1 MPGLMA
7 QPPRTASPMSI
18 SLPSR
23 EGHMTT
29 RRSSSASSLRPVER
43 SRLYEQLV
51 EMLCE
56 HIDDADLQPG
66 DRLPPDCELAAQVG
80 VGRASISRRPW
91 PRRFW
96 ASSRSSTAR
105 ARSCSGPAPSSRSWR
120 PCGRGNG
127 DCLRSSRR
135 TRPSRSNS
143 PSSQRDGA
151 ARRTLPHR
159 RRAGVHGGEVWDG
172 GLAAVGD
179 KRFPRRGHG
188 RGALRP
194 ARRPLG
200 RDLQHHLW
208 VARRVALPARPPADS
223 LHGHRQIADAIKTPS
238 TRR

>member
-1 MPGLMA
+1 
-7 QPPRTASPMSI
+7 MSI
-18 SLPSR
+18 SLLSR

-29 RRSSSASSLRPVER
+29 RRSSSASPLRPVER

-66 DRLPPDCELAAQVG
+66 DRLPPERELAAQVG
-80 VGRASISRRPW
+80 VSRASISRRRW

-96 ASSRSSTAR
+96 ASSTSSTAR

-120 PCGRGNG
+120 PCGRGNA

-143 PSSQRDGA
+143 PSSRRDDA
-151 ARRTLPHR
+151 ARRTWPASTTRWRTWRRGVGRRPGRGRRQALPTPR
-159 RRAGVHGGEVWDG
+159 SRPRRA
-172 GLAAVGD
+172 
-179 KRFPRRGHG
+179 
-188 RGALRP
+188 P
-194 ARRPLG
+194 ACSRPLG
-200 RDLQHHLW
+200 RDLQHHPW

>member
-1 MPGLMA
+1 MSSWSRCSVSTSTTPICNRAIGSRQTA
-7 QPPRTASPMSI
+7 SSPPRSVSAEPRSAGARGPGGS
-18 SLPSR
+18 
-23 EGHMTT
+23 GH
-29 RRSSSASSLRPVER
+29 RRGPARR
-43 SRLYEQLV
+43 GR
-51 EMLCE
+51 
-56 HIDDADLQPG
+56 
-66 DRLPPDCELAAQVG
+66 
-80 VGRASISRRPW
+80 GRA
-91 PRRFW
+91 
-96 ASSRSSTAR
+96 
-105 ARSCSGPAPSSRSWR
+105 PAPLPSSRSWR

-151 ARRTLPHR
+151 ARRTWPHR

-172 GLAAVGD
+172 GLGAVGD